1 MHMPSLKS
9 EETGMLPPAQAKKWD
24 KAEQVKF
31 KRLVKE
37 GKIDPK
43 RSNKAYIEKICK
55 KEWGDWKLETFRW
68 NCKVSTAEF
77 CIAAFKDGARAKSA
91 AEDKG
96 ENNNSCFFL
105 LIVAVALVLAV
116 CPNLPSCCVHFVSVA
131 EPNPNPNCYMTT
143 MKDKGTDDNDDDNNN
158 NKEESEGEE
167 ESEGKEKSE
176 G

>member
-1 MHMPSLKS
+1 MPSQKS
-9 EETGMLPPAQAKKWD
+9 EETGASPPARAKKWD

-31 KRLVKE
+31 KGLVKE
-37 GKIDPK
+37 GKIDPE

-68 NCKVSTAEF
+68 NWKVSTAEF
-77 CIAAFKDGARAKSA
+77 RIAAFKDGARAKSA

-116 CPNLPSCCVHFVSVA
+116 CPNLPSCCVHFVSIA
-131 EPNPNPNCYMTT
+131 DPNPNCYMTT
-143 MKDKGTDDNDDDNNN
+143 MKDKGMDNDDNNN
-158 NKEESEGEE
+158 NNNNNN
-167 ESEGKEKSE
+167 
-176 G
+176 